1 MYLRVQDPIN
11 LNTKIE
17 FIKIDLKLY
26 FKIYLVCFV
35 FAIETIKRNLVVG
48 AFIDDYCKVESDFDF
63 EIKPTGNIVP
73 RLECRWNHS
82 AACKIFKF
90 GINIITW
97 YKGELN
103 RFEHL

>member
-1 MYLRVQDPIN
+1 MNGFQFNRGRVERKILHSKQMYLRVQDPIN

-73 RLECRWNHS
+73 RLECR
-82 AACKIFKF
+82 
-90 GINIITW
+90 
-97 YKGELN
+97 
-103 RFEHL
+103 